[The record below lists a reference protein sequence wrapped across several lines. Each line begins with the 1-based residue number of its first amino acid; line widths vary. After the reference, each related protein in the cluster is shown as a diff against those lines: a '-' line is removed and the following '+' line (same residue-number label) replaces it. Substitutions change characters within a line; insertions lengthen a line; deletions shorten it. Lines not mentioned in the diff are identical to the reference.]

1 MIENPSSKRRALYW
15 IALALSVLTAVI
27 VFRVFFTNKPAPQ
40 RPSAAAV
47 PATTAIAA
55 EEDVPVTLAGI
66 GTVTPLLS
74 VTVKVRVD
82 GQLESVAFKEGQD
95 VKAGDLLAQIDPRP
109 FQAVLQ
115 QAQAQKARDEALL
128 KNAQL
133 DLERYTTLWQQ
144 DSVSRQ
150 ILDTQRA
157 TAEQLKATVQAD
169 QAQIDTAKLQLTYS
183 TIRAPISGRTGARLV
198 DPGNIVHAADTTGLV
213 VINQIDPMAVVFTL
227 PEDKF
232 QTVNKALGNGAK
244 ALKVMA
250 YARETA
256 ELLGSGKLTL
266 VNNQIDTATGT
277 FQLKGVFANAAHLLW
292 PGQYVNVSVILG
304 TRQSAVTVPA
314 SVVQRGPNGLFA
326 YVVGADD
333 AVAVQPIRVASSQ
346 DGKAVIE
353 EGIAA
358 GTRVVVDGQY
368 KLKPGSKVTE
378 VQAAEKKGAK
388 GGDGK
393 RKKDG
398 Q

>member
-314 SVVQRGPNGLFA
+314 SVVQRGPNGLVA

>member
-15 IALALSVLTAVI
+15 IALALSVLTAVS

-266 VNNQIDTATGT
+266 VNNQIETATGT